1 MQEIMPKRGHRAR
14 NVRFILIIVCW
25 FIAIVV
31 FTAAVNRAV
40 LNQ

>member
-1 MQEIMPKRGHRAR
+1 MQEIMPARGHRAR

-25 FIAIVV
+25 SIAIAVFIA
-31 FTAAVNRAV
+31 AANRAV